1 MNYDILIKAIELLEM
16 AANRLHEYEDR
27 DTNDFVALE
36 IDRFVPS
43 VTLNTLRTS
52 IQEMIHQ
59 ATKTAYEMHGWA
71 VTEGLITK
79 DSIARG
85 MEMNDY
91 ATDLYTSIKD
101 LQEAMGVDDEEL

>member
-1 MNYDILIKAIELLEM
+1 MKADTLTEVIMLLGMASGQLHKYTDNDMNDLVSAGIDLLLGS
-16 AANRLHEYEDR
+16 AKLS
-27 DTNDFVALE
+27 ALQ
-36 IDRFVPS
+36 
-43 VTLNTLRTS
+43 LS

-71 VTEGLITK
+71 VTEGLVTK

-91 ATDLYTSIKD
+91 ATDLYASIKD
-101 LQEAMGVDDEEL
+101 LQEAIGGEPWIM